1 LNLESDNLESACRE
15 LFYETTSW
23 KISEISL
30 VSIKVGAGSV
40 NVNYVDTKIEELK
53 ANEDRMLK
61 EQAKKRALLKDKS
74 KY

>member
-1 LNLESDNLESACRE
+1 M
-15 LFYETTSW
+15 
-23 KISEISL
+23 
-30 VSIKVGAGSV
+30 KVGAGSV
-40 NVNYVDTKIEELK
+40 NVNHVDTKIEELK